1 VFRKEFLRIG
11 NVEMFLECMTIA
23 SACNKVFRK
32 KFLRPDTIGL
42 IPQGGYTDNR
52 RLSKKALA
60 WLRIGQ

>member
-1 VFRKEFLRIG
+1 MG
-11 NVEMFLECMTIA
+11 NVKIFLECMTIA

-42 IPQGGYTDNR
+42 IPQGGCTDNR

-60 WLRIGQ
+60 